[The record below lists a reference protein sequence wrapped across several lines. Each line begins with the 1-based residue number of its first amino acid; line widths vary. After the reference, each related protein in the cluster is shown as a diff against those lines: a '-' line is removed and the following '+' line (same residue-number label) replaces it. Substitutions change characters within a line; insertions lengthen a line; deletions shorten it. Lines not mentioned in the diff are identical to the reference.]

1 MCVKL
6 SFDRW
11 KRKRTIAENV
21 PQNEYYESLSARL
34 GILQVILYLSLL
46 AFVVLSVI
54 GNAGMIT
61 YRNFYYFFKDL
72 NASIESVDVLSTD
85 SVTYQTA
92 DEQSFALYRKGLA
105 VAGNRSVTAFTATG
119 RQTLSQSIHYQNP
132 VAVGTGRYLLV
143 YELGGTQYSLYN
155 SYTQIHEG
163 KSDYPIY
170 GACVSDSGMYALISR
185 SEQYT
190 STVSLYSSNFS
201 LLNRYNKSGYVMD
214 AAINEKG
221 TLLAILTSSLKEG
234 LLETA
239 LSLHVPRS
247 GESGVTTRLSDSVGL
262 SCAFVDGKRI
272 SALCTDSLVHLNE
285 KGEITDSYSFE
296 GREPTCARLTEYGA
310 VLAHK
315 GASIG
320 EKNRVLA
327 FDKSGKIVYNEIV
340 QDAVRELDRTEESVL
355 WLTGQGIECLELSS
369 GKLDFHPCDT
379 DEKRLLAVTGSEAM
393 LCSPQKAE
401 YIRFFKA

>member
-1 MCVKL
+1 MKL
-6 SFDRW
+6 RLDRW
-11 KRKRTIAENV
+11 KKRPKAAEDM
-21 PQNEYYESLSARL
+21 PQNDYYESLSARL
-34 GILQVILYLSLL
+34 GIFQVILYLSLL

-72 NASIESVDVLSTD
+72 NASVESVDVLSTD

-92 DEQSFALYRKGLA
+92 KEQSFTLYRKGLA

-119 RQTLSQSIHYQNP
+119 RQTLSQTINYKNP

-163 KSDYPIY
+163 KSEYPIY
-170 GACVSDSGMYALISR
+170 GACVSDAGMYALISR

-214 AAINEKG
+214 VAIHEKG
-221 TLLAILTSSLKEG
+221 TLLAILTSSPRDG
-234 LLETA
+234 FFETA
-239 LSLHVPRS
+239 ISLHMPKS
-247 GESGVTTRLSDSVGL
+247 GEMGTTVPISDSVGL
-262 SCAFVDGKRI
+262 SCSFTDGKRI
-272 SALCTDSLVHLNE
+272 SVLCTDSLVHLNE
-285 KGEITDSYSFE
+285 KGETTDTYSFA
-296 GREPTCARLTEYGA
+296 GREPICARLTEYGTVMA
-310 VLAHK
+310 LK
-315 GASIG
+315 GASID
-320 EKNRVLA
+320 EKNHVLV
-327 FDKSGKIVYNEIV
+327 FDKSGKIVYNELV
-340 QDAVRELDRTEESVL
+340 GDAVRELDRTEDSVI
-355 WLTGQGIECLELSS
+355 WLTSS
-369 GKLDFHPCDT
+369 GLTCLDLTSKGLDYYPCDT
-379 DEKRLLAVTGSEAM
+379 DEKRLLAVTGHEAM

-401 YIRFFKA
+401 YIRFFQS